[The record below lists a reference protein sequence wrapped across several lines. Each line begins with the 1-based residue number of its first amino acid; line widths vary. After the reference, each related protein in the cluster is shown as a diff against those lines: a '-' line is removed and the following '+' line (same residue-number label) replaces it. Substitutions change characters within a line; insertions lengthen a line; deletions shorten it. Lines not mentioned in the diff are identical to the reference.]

1 MGWSKAA
8 ALAAGYGGGMSN
20 APHILV
26 IDDEPQIQ
34 RAIRT
39 ILTEKQFRVSTA
51 SRGEEGLAL
60 AAANEPDLIILDL
73 GLPDMDGVEV
83 CTRLREW
90 TQTPLIILSVRDSE
104 RDKVAALDMGADDY
118 LTKPFGIEELL
129 ARVRVA
135 LRHRANRKGEDV
147 KVVKAGMLTI
157 DLVRHIVKR
166 GDEEV
171 KLTGIEYKLLAY
183 LAAHHDRVLTHQSIL
198 SHVWG
203 PADADHTEYL
213 RVYMRQLRKKLE
225 DDPERPKHILTES
238 GIGYRFIADE

>member
-1 MGWSKAA
+1 
-8 ALAAGYGGGMSN
+8 MSN
-20 APHILV
+20 TPHILV
-26 IDDEPQIQ
+26 IDDEPQIL

-39 ILTEKQFRVSTA
+39 ILTEKQFRVTTA
-51 SRGEEGLAL
+51 NRGEEGLTL
-60 AAANEPDLIILDL
+60 AAASEPDLIILDL
-73 GLPDMDGVEV
+73 GLPDMDGIEV
-83 CTRLREW
+83 CARLREW
-90 TQTPLIILSVRDSE
+90 TQTPIIILSVRDGE

-135 LRHRANRKGEDV
+135 LRHAGNRKEEHN
-147 KVVKAGMLTI
+147 KIIKAGPITI
-157 DLVRHIVKR
+157 DLVWHIVKR
-166 GDEEV
+166 GEEEV

-183 LAAHHDRVLTHQSIL
+183 LAANHHRVLTHQSIL
-198 SHVWG
+198 SQVWG

-225 DDPERPKHILTES
+225 EDPDRPKFILTEP